1 MNDGFHGIGY
11 EEMPSELMPLNL
23 SSQDGNLIIV
33 WNDGVRMEYA
43 ASVLRNSCPCA
54 TCRAKRDAP
63 APDPLSLPVLSI
75 EEAAPTKVAGMKP
88 LGNYAYNIAFS
99 DGHATGIY
107 SLELLR
113 ELGTAT
119 VE

>member
-1 MNDGFHGIGY
+1 
-11 EEMPSELMPLNL
+11 MPSELMPLNL

-43 ASVLRNSCPCA
+43 ATVLRNSCPCA
-54 TCRAKRDAP
+54 TCRAQRNAP
-63 APDPLSLPVLSI
+63 APDPLGLPVLSI

-113 ELGTAT
+113 DLGSAT

>member
-1 MNDGFHGIGY
+1 
-11 EEMPSELMPLNL
+11 MPLNL

-63 APDPLSLPVLSI
+63 APDPLGLPVLSI
-75 EEAAPTKVAGMKP
+75 EEAAPTKFNDLAGK
-88 LGNYAYNIAFS
+88 LGVELDDLYKLEVSQAE
-99 DGHATGIY
+99 DGTPV
-107 SLELLR
+107 
-113 ELGTAT
+113 T
-119 VE
+119 VEDLKDHY